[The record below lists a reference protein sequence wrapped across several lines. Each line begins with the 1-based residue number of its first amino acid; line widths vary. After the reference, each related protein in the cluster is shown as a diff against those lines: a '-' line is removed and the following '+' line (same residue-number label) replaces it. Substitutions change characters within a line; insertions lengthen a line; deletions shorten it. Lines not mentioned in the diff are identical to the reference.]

1 MAPRVSP
8 GRLAGGTRPE
18 TPCPRWRGPGCAIW
32 TAADFSADWK
42 TAEARGTSTCGTG
55 LRHQPLD
62 VAELASLL
70 RSAEAGRLAAR
81 CHACGASD
89 AVHVVL
95 GDVGE
100 IEAPDV
106 ANLRHVD
113 APGGDVGRHQDPEL
127 PLFEPVQRLL
137 PLVLGPIGMETRDA
151 VSGVLE
157 HPRHLVGPVLGAG
170 EDQRAQV
177 VLGQQRE
184 EQGRLLRLGD
194 AVDALICPLRGGATP
209 RDLDPR
215 RVPQMAVEI
224 GNLSGHRRGEER
236 RLSVAREGGQ
246 DAGELGLEPHVQH
259 PVRLVEDQE
268 LDVAKETFRDSRWSM
283 SRPGVAMTSWGR
295 EWSATARGH
304 AHPTDD
310 QGRAHAAG
318 RSEAGGVLVD
328 LDGQLARRSEHQR
341 PRPLLA
347 GETLHQRKDEGG
359 SLAGAGGGEADDVLA
374 RKGRGDRSGLDRRG
388 DG

>member
-1 MAPRVSP
+1 
-8 GRLAGGTRPE
+8 
-18 TPCPRWRGPGCAIW
+18 
-32 TAADFSADWK
+32 
-42 TAEARGTSTCGTG
+42 
-55 LRHQPLD
+55 
-62 VAELASLL
+62 
-70 RSAEAGRLAAR
+70 
-81 CHACGASD
+81 
-89 AVHVVL
+89 
-95 GDVGE
+95 
-100 IEAPDV
+100 
-106 ANLRHVD
+106 
-113 APGGDVGRHQDPEL
+113 
-127 PLFEPVQRLL
+127 
-137 PLVLGPIGMETRDA
+137 METRDA

-215 RVPQMAVEI
+215 RVPQMAAREI
-224 GNLSGHRRGEER
+224 GNLSGHRRREEQ

-268 LDVAKETFRDSRWSM
+268 LDVAEGDVPGLEVVDEPPGGGDDELG
-283 SRPGVAMTSWGR
+283 PGVER
-295 EWSATARGH
+295 ELLGAD

-359 SLAGAGGGEADDVLA
+359 SLAGAGGGAADDVLA
-374 RKGRGDRSGLDRRG
+374 RKGRGDGSGLDRRG
-388 DG
+388 DEIARAGDGGLRLGREPEGGKRRFGHVTTHSRDGARERTVVGPDAGAEIRTMKETPSTRPYSRLQPRMSSAGAI